1 MIKTES
7 MNFHIPGYIKNELS
21 KINGIDLVIPNF
33 DGSFNLTIDLW
44 FNKDWNTEIKPI
56 LLHLKAMQNFKI
68 YSLKIAFKIKN
79 IHIKL
84 QHNNC

>member
-1 MIKTES
+1 MKTDLV
-7 MNFHIPGYIKNELS
+7 NYHIPKYLKNELT
-21 KINGIDLVIPNF
+21 KISGIDQVTPCF
-33 DGSFNLTIDLW
+33 DKSLNLTIDLW

-56 LLHLKAMQNFKI
+56 LLHLKAIQNFKI
-68 YSLKIAFKIKN
+68 YSLKIVFRIKN